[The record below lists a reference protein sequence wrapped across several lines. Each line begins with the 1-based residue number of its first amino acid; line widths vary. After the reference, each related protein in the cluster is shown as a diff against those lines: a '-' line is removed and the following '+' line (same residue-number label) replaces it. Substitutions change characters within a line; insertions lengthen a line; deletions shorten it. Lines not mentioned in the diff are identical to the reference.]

1 MTSHNQESCG
11 LINIPHSEIERRI
24 SNHKLFGLDSLQDKL
39 FRFSKAVITA
49 DTERVEKFVFYD
61 VVPSVLLYGSP
72 NTGKTTL
79 CHLLFDRLKREVTND
94 INFYTIDLGKML
106 DPALGQSCRN
116 LEKAFE
122 YLREIILDGS
132 SAFLVLDELDS
143 FCMSRSRLQEHDA
156 IRRAMTT
163 LILELDRLHPSST
176 NKLLLFGITNVN
188 NLIDTAVVRRFSLK
202 YFIDANLSFEDFKLY
217 VEYLNK
223 PIKYLPTNKELTN
236 LYKIYMEREFKTG
249 DIKSLYKELLIELLS
264 CSEDNSTGDTLLKL
278 FKQGFST
285 KEHLAITYGEFSN
298 GR

>member
-285 KEHLAITYGEFSN
+285 KEHLAIATP
-298 GR
+298 